1 MPRGRCPDTG
11 FAKPNDLSV
20 LNAPCCWLIFS
31 CMFDPDAA
39 FYTLSYA
46 TVTGVVL
53 VVLVLGSHL
62 GKQVI
67 TEPWWRKRAER
78 GDR

>member
-1 MPRGRCPDTG
+1 MPAVGRARLAAMPRAVAQSDTG

-53 VVLVLGSHL
+53 VVLVLG
-62 GKQVI
+62 VI
-67 TEPWWRKRAER
+67 WASR
-78 GDR
+78 

>member
-1 MPRGRCPDTG
+1 MMPRAVAQSDTG

-53 VVLVLGSHL
+53 VVLVLG
-62 GKQVI
+62 VI
-67 TEPWWRKRAER
+67 WASR
-78 GDR
+78 

>member
-1 MPRGRCPDTG
+1 MPAVGRARLAVMPRAVAQSDTG

-53 VVLVLGSHL
+53 VVLVLG
-62 GKQVI
+62 VI
-67 TEPWWRKRAER
+67 WASR
-78 GDR
+78 

>member
-1 MPRGRCPDTG
+1 MPAVGRARLAAMPRGRCPDTG

-53 VVLVLGSHL
+53 VVLVLG
-62 GKQVI
+62 VI
-67 TEPWWRKRAER
+67 WASR
-78 GDR
+78 